1 MEEKVKSIIFVLTY
15 DCNLRCS
22 YCYEPKTEHIFL
34 SEDRAIDIIKRAID
48 DVDESYTGLDIQFMG
63 GEPLLRFD
71 LIKGLCEW
79 LWSSQLRIPILSV
92 SAPTN
97 GTLLTP
103 EMEAWLTEN
112 KERFRLYLSFD
123 GTRLMQNMNRSSS
136 APKINLEF
144 FAKTYPNYAVK
155 MTASPDT
162 ISHFA
167 EGIKFLHEQ
176 GFNEVKANLA
186 FGDEICWNKSHLAI
200 LIRELDTLIEFYCSH
215 PNIQPI
221 TLLRTPVWNII
232 DKNVKPQKCYCGR
245 DVVCYDYD
253 GQLYPCHFFAPIT
266 IPKDMATQ
274 AQKLDMNQCRNTIHS
289 TCSSCLI
296 NKTCITCY
304 AVNFRDRGDCNTP
317 SPFFCAQNK
326 IFFFASCKLQKKL
339 AIIKGERD
347 KEKAIDKTIELLSKT
362 VRK

>member
-1 MEEKVKSIIFVLTY
+1 MEGKVKSLIFILTY

-22 YCYEPKTEHIFL
+22 YCYEPKTKHIFL
-34 SEDRAIDIIKRAID
+34 SKQKAIDIIKKAVN

-71 LIKGLCEW
+71 LIKNLCEW
-79 LWSSQLRIPILSV
+79 LWSCEQKIPVLSV

-103 EMEAWLTEN
+103 EIEMWLTEN

-123 GTRLMQNMNRSSS
+123 GTHLMQNINRSSS

-144 FAKTYPNYAVK
+144 FARTYPDYAVK

-289 TCSSCLI
+289 TCSSCLL

-347 KEKAIDKTIELLSKT
+347 KEKAINKTIELLSKT